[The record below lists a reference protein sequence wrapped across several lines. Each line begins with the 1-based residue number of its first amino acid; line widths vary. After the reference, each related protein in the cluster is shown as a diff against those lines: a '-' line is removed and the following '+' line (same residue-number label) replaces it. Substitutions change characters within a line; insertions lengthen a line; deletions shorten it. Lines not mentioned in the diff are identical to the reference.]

1 MNVTLSL
8 DPDLVK
14 KVRKIAVEK
23 DMTLSGLVREHLK
36 ELVFEDAVS
45 GRRSR
50 ERRALERSFEQFE
63 FRVGKR
69 NWKREDLHARD

>member
-23 DMTLSGLVREHLK
+23 DTTLSGLVREHLK
-36 ELVFEDAVS
+36 ELVSEDAVS
-45 GRRSR
+45 GRQSR